1 LFLAFQVNA
10 SAPAPLIAK
19 QHLHLEDVMKNIIA
33 ALASA
38 ACLMCASSAHAGVY
52 KVDFLAKDFVAVD
65 NTKVPHDPVSG
76 SILFTANSLFSPV
89 ASIDAV
95 DLVIDGHAYTVGEVT
110 SNAQYPYNEFGGT
123 ANGGL
128 FGLGNNNDDFY
139 LLFNDGKFASLTFTT
154 PSIEYLFTTSGTSTI
169 TEQLAEVP
177 EPSSLALLLVGAG
190 GLGTLLRRRRRA

>member
-1 LFLAFQVNA
+1 
-10 SAPAPLIAK
+10 
-19 QHLHLEDVMKNIIA
+19 MKKTIA
-33 ALASA
+33 ALAGA
-38 ACLMCASSAHAGVY
+38 ACLICASSSHAGVY
-52 KVDFLAKDFVAVD
+52 KLDFLAKDFAAVD
-65 NTKVPHDPVSG
+65 GTKVPHNPISG

-95 DLVIDGHAYTVGEVT
+95 DLLIDGHAYTVGEVS

-123 ANGGL
+123 ANGLG
-128 FGLGNNNDDFY
+128 GLGYRNHDFY
-139 LLFNDGKFASLTFTT
+139 LLLNDSKFASLSFAT
-154 PSIEYLFTTSGTSTI
+154 PSIELLFTTSGTATI